1 MSELPT
7 PGAALP
13 TLTEATRW
21 TGFDVDEVDG
31 AWVGRVHSVFTDASS
46 GEPAWLIVALGRRGA
61 KKAAVP
67 IGDCA
72 AAGGRVWTVHG
83 REALRAVPAVDP
95 VRPLLREH
103 ELAICRF
110 YEIGEKVGRA
120 AEVIDRPVDSVTS
133 QPASA

>member
-1 MSELPT
+1 MSESPV

-13 TLTEATRW
+13 TLTETIRW

-31 AWVGRVHSVFTDASS
+31 AWVGRVHGVFTDASS

-72 AAGGRVWTVHG
+72 AASRRVWTVHG
-83 REALRAVPAVDP
+83 REAFSAVPAVDP
-95 VRPLLREH
+95 LRPLLREH
-103 ELAICRF
+103 ELAICR
-110 YEIGEKVGRA
+110 YYGIGEKVGRA
-120 AEVIDRPVDSVTS
+120 AEVVDRPVDSVTS
-133 QPASA
+133 QPAS